1 MNYSKKMKAYKMKS
15 RGLPKL
21 KFKIMNQVL
30 KSEMPLD
37 LSIEKSRESSLFRPY
52 IDCNSSYM
60 IKSHQ
65 VRSTLASNQLMI
77 NDLMMKSLAAYSP
90 FIYKMSS
97 SLSLSYHASPIAY
110 PSSNLGLLHQSAKL
124 HESDAPNPTY
134 SAFLS
139 IANDSPFAS
148 QRSPSPSHSPTSTMC
163 SNLSSGLSVN
173 SSTNSFNSVDFGHK
187 PLNRP
192 TAHQPMNLCTRELL
206 SDGSLNKPIKSRSE
220 LAKPV
225 KLHREIKENERL
237 KKTGDDQI
245 LIKCPSCWQLFDQE
259 NSLRKHIK
267 SKHQINENSAF
278 DRIHKCEHCVLA
290 FTRFDMLQRHNRK
303 HSGEKPYECNL
314 CYRNFS
320 RSDHLK

>member
-1 MNYSKKMKAYKMKS
+1 MKS
-15 RGLPKL
+15 RSLPKL
-21 KFKIMNQVL
+21 KFKIMNRAL
-30 KSEMPLD
+30 KSDLPLD
-37 LSIEKSRESSLFRPY
+37 LSIDKANDPQVEANLFRPY
-52 IDCNSSYM
+52 VDCNSSYM

-77 NDLMMKSLAAYSP
+77 NDLMMKSLIAYSP

-97 SLSLSYHASPIAY
+97 SLSLSYDRSPIY
-110 PSSNLGLLHQSAKL
+110 PSANLELLCQSARL
-124 HESDAPNPTY
+124 QNDLDTSSPAY
-134 SAFLS
+134 SSCLS
-139 IANDSPFAS
+139 VANDSSLVCP
-148 QRSPSPSHSPTSTMC
+148 RSPSHSPIS
-163 SNLSSGLSVN
+163 SPLSSGLSVN
-173 SSTNSFNSVDFGHK
+173 SSTNSFSNSVDFSYE
-187 PLNRP
+187 PLHRP
-192 TAHQPMNLCTRELL
+192 SDAVHQPMNLCTRECL
-206 SDGSLNKPIKSRSE
+206 SYGSLNKPKKIKDEQTKS
-220 LAKPV
+220 V
-225 KLHREIKENERL
+225 KMTRQIKENQKLRRKED
-237 KKTGDDQI
+237 GDHQM

>member
-1 MNYSKKMKAYKMKS
+1 MKS

-21 KFKIMNQVL
+21 KFKIMNRAL
-30 KSEMPLD
+30 KSDLPLD
-37 LSIEKSRESSLFRPY
+37 LSIDKANGPQIEADLFRPY

-65 VRSTLASNQLMI
+65 VRSTLASNQMMI
-77 NDLMMKSLAAYSP
+77 NDLMMKSLIAYSP

-97 SLSLSYHASPIAY
+97 SLSLSYHGSPIY
-110 PSSNLGLLHQSAKL
+110 PSTNLELLCQSAGL
-124 HESDAPNPTY
+124 QNDLGASSPAY
-134 SAFLS
+134 SGSLS
-139 IANDSPFAS
+139 VANDSTASFACP
-148 QRSPSPSHSPTSTMC
+148 RSPTYSPTSTI
-163 SNLSSGLSVN
+163 SSPLSSSGHSVN
-173 SSTNSFNSVDFGHK
+173 SSTNSFSNSVDFTYE
-187 PLNRP
+187 PLQRP
-192 TAHQPMNLCTRELL
+192 SDAVHQPMNLCTRERL
-206 SDGSLNKPIKSRSE
+206 SSDTLNKPSRDEQTKS
-220 LAKPV
+220 V
-225 KLHREIKENERL
+225 KLSRQIKENQKLRRKED
-237 KKTGDDQI
+237 GGHQM